1 MTKQGVPWLE
11 IVLRENENEKD
22 VIVGGKVKSGEKN
35 GSNGS
40 KRVKGGVDFFKRK
53 KSERKKE
60 GKTRRKNWFFNRLRV
75 STTPETRNVSTSLI
89 G

>member
-22 VIVGGKVKSGEKN
+22 VIVGGRVKSGEKN

-53 KSERKKE
+53 KTKKRERKRE
-60 GKTRRKNWFFNRLRV
+60 RRGEKTG
-75 STTPETRNVSTSLI
+75 SLI
-89 G
+89 VCGCQRHRRRETFQRA

>member
-11 IVLRENENEKD
+11 IVLRENENARCYRWW
-22 VIVGGKVKSGEKN
+22 KSKEWGKN